1 MWPVLGTMH
10 HYNST
15 MFGNWYWREKEKK
28 NAQTQFSV
36 ALKFISSLPEY
47 HFSNDK
53 KHEFVLRNFRFA
65 FNAGIKT
72 N

>member
-1 MWPVLGTMH
+1 MASIRYHAPLLIYYVWKLVLT
-10 HYNST
+10 
-15 MFGNWYWREKEKK
+15 REGEKK
-28 NAQTQFSV
+28 HAQTQFSV

-47 HFSNDK
+47 HVSNDK